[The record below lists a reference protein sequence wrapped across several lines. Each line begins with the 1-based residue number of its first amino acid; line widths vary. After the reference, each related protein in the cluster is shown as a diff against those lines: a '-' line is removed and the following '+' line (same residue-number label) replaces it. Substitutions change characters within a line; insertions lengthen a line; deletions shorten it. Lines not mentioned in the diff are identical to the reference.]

1 MAQYQPWRTG
11 ELTGSPIDH
20 WTIKHPVNGTVL
32 ADVPGK
38 TVEEAMENACRTPWI
53 RGIADAYG
61 GLSLRRMTDREWAV
75 LYSAKEAEE
84 RKPSRVKVR
93 FTYQGDTYTAPV
105 IVDED
110 NDTIMDVLCRQLQM
124 SADDVTILEI
134 N

>member
-11 ELTGSPIDH
+11 ELTGTPIDH
-20 WTIKHPVNGTVL
+20 WTIKHPVNGTIL

-38 TVEEAMENACRTPWI
+38 TPEEALENAIRTPWI

-61 GLSLRRMTDREWAV
+61 GLSMRRMTDTEYAAV
-75 LYSAKEAEE
+75 YSPQETVE

-93 FTYQGDTYTAPV
+93 FSYEGEIFNTLV
-105 IVDED
+105 VVDED
-110 NDTIMDVLCRQLQM
+110 NDTIMDALCRALWVEP
-124 SADDVTILEI
+124 DVITILEI